1 MLSDE
6 IIKYYDYLMRLAV
19 AKCGSRSDAE
29 DLVGETVL
37 AALAF
42 LHGGGVIEYPKT
54 WLTNTL
60 YHKFN
65 DGLRRKYRRPVTV
78 CLDDINGLSEDFDDG
93 FLRSEEAAEVRRE
106 LNFLGYRTR
115 EVLIRYYFRGQSVSD
130 ISKALGIP
138 EGTVKSRLSAGRDQ
152 MKKGLETMNRTEN
165 HLPGYLY
172 LSFGGSE
179 GLKGEPMSLVESDP
193 IAQNLLILAYE
204 KPISLPDLS
213 KAIGIPAAYIEPIV
227 KKLVDGEL
235 MKMTENQKVY
245 TDFIITR
252 PKDKLRGFKPQLDFA
267 HRHFDVIWKIIQKMS
282 ERISE
287 MPFVREMSDEQK
299 IKLDRY
305 AVLKALQDFQLF
317 GTGKIKTPNF
327 PKRKDGGQ
335 WLAQAVAFEAG
346 YDMTEYDRTAQYMIH
361 GGHRTTEGLA
371 AGGTRRVRLCE
382 FDTTLWDD
390 PTRYAFSYDLYFK
403 HIIPFLWCIY
413 ADIPLEERVGYD
425 VPSELISQI
434 PEIERIGLIGR
445 ENGGIRVTIPV
456 LKAEE
461 YDRLRGVIRC
471 ATDELKAALGE
482 RLEEFISSQKAPIP
496 RHLTS
501 VPELFRYSD
510 ATVYFV
516 MAIVREACEKGLHLN
531 GVNCCCP
538 PVVMTWKE
546 EEEE

>member
-1 MLSDE
+1 MSKDE
-6 IIKYYDYLMRLAV
+6 IIKYYDYLMRLAA
-19 AKCGSRSDAE
+19 AKCGSQTDAE
-29 DLVGETVL
+29 DLVGEAVL

-60 YHKFN
+60 CHKFN
-65 DGLRRKYRRPVTV
+65 DGLRKKYRRPVTV
-78 CLDDINGLSEDFDDG
+78 CLDDINDLSEDFDDG

-115 EVLIRYYFRGQSVSD
+115 EVLIRYYFRSQSVSD

-152 MKKGLETMNRTEN
+152 MKKGLETMNIAEN
-165 HLPGYLY
+165 NLPGYLY

-179 GLKGEPMSLVESDP
+179 GLRNEPMSLVENDLV
-193 IAQNLLILAYE
+193 AQNLLILAYE
-204 KPISLPDLS
+204 RPISLPDLS

-235 MKMTENQKVY
+235 MQMTENQRVY

-252 PKDKLRGFKPQLDFA
+252 PEEKLMGFKPQLDFA

-287 MPFVREMSDEQK
+287 MPFVQEMSDKQK

-305 AVLKALQDFQLF
+305 AVLKALQDFQHY
-317 GTGKIKTPNF
+317 GTGKIAPPNF

-335 WLAQAVAFEAG
+335 WYAQAVAFEAG
-346 YDMTEYDRTAQYMIH
+346 YDMTEYNKSAQYMIH
-361 GGHRTTEGLA
+361 GGHRTTEAYA

-382 FDTTLWDD
+382 FDTMLLDD
-390 PTRYAFSYDLYFK
+390 PTRYAFSYELYFK

-425 VPSELISQI
+425 IPSELISHI
-434 PEIERIGLIGR
+434 PDIGRIGLIGR
-445 ENGGIRVTIPV
+445 ENGNLSVTIPV
-456 LKAEE
+456 LKIDE
-461 YDRLRGVIRC
+461 YNRLCDVIRC

-482 RLEEFISSQKAPIP
+482 KLEEFISSQKTPIP
-496 RHLTS
+496 KHLKS
-501 VPELFRYSD
+501 VPELYRYCD
-510 ATVYFV
+510 ATVYFT
-516 MAIVREACEKGLHLN
+516 MAIVREAYEKGLHLKD
-531 GVNCCCP
+531 VNYCCP
-538 PVVMTWKE
+538 PVVMVWE
-546 EEEE
+546 GR